1 MQLDRSLT
9 ETNMHRR
16 ILHAANADE
25 LLAVQGEMTVAAF
38 RWRERGVPSD
48 QIFQAVNDWH
58 DLLIARILALTVEEL
73 AAAGFGSPPSRF
85 AWLLLGSGGRREQTL
100 YPDQDNALLYEAA
113 DGAQTYFAKLASMAV
128 ENLAAAGYPACQGF
142 VMATNPRWNGS
153 LENWQEA
160 TAKYLAYPDWDH
172 VRYLMIG
179 ADLRCA
185 YGDRKL
191 AAEFAEWYVKQ
202 LQGHEFVHRQVADRG
217 LQRQAAVDFLGRLRL
232 DRFGN
237 HEGELDVK
245 EGGYLQVV
253 SAVRLWALSHS
264 IAVTPTAERIQ
275 ALELAGIWHPAW
287 ADHVQAALRVLT
299 GHRLWGNYLQ
309 PDSLDEADRQALKEA
324 LKTVKQLQKK
334 TARRFSKSG
343 L

>member
-16 ILHAANADE
+16 ILRASTSDE
-25 LLAVQGEMTVAAF
+25 WLAVQGEMTAAAF
-38 RWRERGVPSD
+38 RWRECGVPSD

-58 DLLIARILALTVEEL
+58 DLLIGRILTLTVSDL
-73 AAAGFGSPPSRF
+73 AAAGFGAPPSRF

-100 YPDQDNALLYEAA
+100 YPDQDNALLYEET
-113 DGAQTYFAKLASMAV
+113 DGAQAYFSKLAEQAV
-128 ENLAAAGYPACQGF
+128 KNLAAAGYPACQGF
-142 VMATNPRWNGS
+142 VMATNPRWIGS
-153 LENWQEA
+153 LEKWRAA
-160 TAKYLAYPDWDH
+160 TAEYLAYPDWDH

-185 YGDRKL
+185 YGDRNL
-191 AAEFAEWYVKQ
+191 AGEFATWYVKQ
-202 LQGHEFVHRQVADRG
+202 LQGHGFVHRQAAERG
-217 LQRQAAVDFLGRLRL
+217 VQRQAAVDFLGRLRL
-232 DRFGN
+232 DRWGE
-237 HEGELDVK
+237 HEGELHVK
-245 EGGYLQVV
+245 EGGYLQLV
-253 SAVRLWALSHS
+253 SAVRLWTVAHG

-299 GHRLWGNYLQ
+299 GHRLWGNYMQ
-309 PDSLDEADRQALKEA
+309 PDSLCAPDLQALKAA
-324 LKTVKQLQKK
+324 LKTVKHVQKK
-334 TARRFSKSG
+334 TARRFSKPG